1 MSLFKSEEKVSI
13 PKDEY
18 IKQQIELE
26 NFKYRW
32 FMVQDYVA
40 SHKVLDRQII
50 GSLLGIPENIILN
63 NYTNKGE
70 K

>member
-1 MSLFKSEEKVSI
+1 MSLFKQEEKVSI

-26 NFKYRW
+26 NMKYRW
-32 FMVQDYVA
+32 FMAQDYVA

-70 K
+70 Q